1 MKWIDVYMNINGK
14 LTVYYTHTCVLND
27 NWNSDYKMLV
37 YSLSKI
43 SFLPP
48 DKRSRNSNSVT

>member
-1 MKWIDVYMNINGK
+1 MNINGK